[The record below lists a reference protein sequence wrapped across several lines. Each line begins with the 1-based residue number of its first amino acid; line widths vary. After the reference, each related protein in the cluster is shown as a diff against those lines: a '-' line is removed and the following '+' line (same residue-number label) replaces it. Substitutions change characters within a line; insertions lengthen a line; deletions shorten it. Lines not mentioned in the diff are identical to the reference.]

1 MNLNDQIDSI
11 PPTGNGQTMF
21 YCSNIQK
28 HLSNRISRATYIW
41 GCVAWLS
48 NQRIIDAL
56 YGKQGLIIIQSENF
70 EPYLLDHYRRLS
82 KSGMFI
88 KQFGTPSFGQKD
100 KQLMHNKFVLFG
112 NGNRPSGL
120 WTGSFNFTVNATQQL
135 ENAVYTSQKKAVS
148 AAFKYFTEISKSG
161 FCQLI

>member
-1 MNLNDQIDSI
+1 MDLNSRIDAI
-11 PPTGNGQTMF
+11 PSGGSQQTVF

-28 HLSNRISRATYIW
+28 HLLTRISRATHIW

-48 NQRIIDAL
+48 NKPIIDAL
-56 YGKQGLIIIQSENF
+56 CGKQGLIIIQSENF

-82 KSGMFI
+82 KSGLFI

-100 KQLMHNKFVLFG
+100 KQLMHNKFVLLG
-112 NGNRPSGL
+112 NGNKPSGL

-148 AAFKYFTEISKSG
+148 VAFQYFAEINKSG